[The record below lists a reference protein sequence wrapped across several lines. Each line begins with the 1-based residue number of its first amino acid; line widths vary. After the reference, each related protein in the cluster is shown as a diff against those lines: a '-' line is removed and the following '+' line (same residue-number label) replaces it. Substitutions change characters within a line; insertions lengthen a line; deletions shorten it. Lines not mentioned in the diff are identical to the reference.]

1 MYIGLCYII
10 EIVNGDVIV
19 FDWKNGVV
27 VIDSEGRYCFIFS
40 EDLYGYIISLK
51 GICIDLLLYI
61 LVCVFYKVMVLD
73 MDG

>member
-1 MYIGLCYII
+1 MYVGLCYII
-10 EIVNGDVIV
+10 ENVNGDVIV

-27 VIDSEGRYCFIFS
+27 VIDNEGKYCFIFS
-40 EDLYGYIISLK
+40 EDLYGLVISLK

-61 LVCVFYKVMVLD
+61 LVCVIYKVMMLD